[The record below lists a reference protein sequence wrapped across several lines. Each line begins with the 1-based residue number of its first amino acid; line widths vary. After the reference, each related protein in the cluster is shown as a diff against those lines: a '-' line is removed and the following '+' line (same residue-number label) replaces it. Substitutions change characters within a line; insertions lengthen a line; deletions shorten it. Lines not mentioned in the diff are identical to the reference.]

1 MLCWRSHGS
10 NSVPV
15 KLLGRFF
22 SIRRLGSYEDVI
34 APWGVAPTQVCHVER
49 AAYRAAEKCAEPLL
63 WECYEPHEPPLYP

>member
-1 MLCWRSHGS
+1 M
-10 NSVPV
+10 
-15 KLLGRFF
+15 
-22 SIRRLGSYEDVI
+22 I